1 MGIISS
7 ELLLCHVAL
16 PCHNATRRD
25 HICTLCQLSRSQDAP
40 MHGICW
46 LPSHA
51 CPGWSWT
58 MQMQAWRRTRR
69 CAIPAFADGRARA
82 RLRAALSCDFTAL
95 SCPVPSAN
103 GHRILEEKHP
113 DIITCAGSREL
124 GLPATGVFKDV
135 RSAIPVSR
143 KTYSSTGSCLL
154 SILMQSCP
162 VARIQTLPSYRVG
175 AAQPCKASSTVQ
187 TLLVHQRRVM
197 HERRRRS

>member
-1 MGIISS
+1 VPR
-7 ELLLCHVAL
+7 CVAL
-16 PCHNATRRD
+16 PPVEIIYVRYANCHA
-25 HICTLCQLSRSQDAP
+25 
-40 MHGICW
+40 
-46 LPSHA
+46 
-51 CPGWSWT
+51 
-58 MQMQAWRRTRR
+58 RRTH
-69 CAIPAFADGRARA
+69 PWDLFGFLLMHARA
-82 RLRAALSCDFTAL
+82 GAGQAMKKDQTMCDSSLRRRPGPCDFTAL

-162 VARIQTLPSYRVG
+162 VARIQTLQSYRVG